1 LYFLHKIQIDLMLKR
16 KELMQ
21 CLFKRLSGTIGM
33 LFLAFSVTAQSYSRN
48 DSVRIYQYLTMA
60 DKEALSGSLDTAMNE
75 AKLALQLSKEKKML
89 RGEGFAKL
97 KIADISVQKNH
108 KAEVAEYLTDGM
120 RIGIQLKDSFLMA
133 LTCYQQ
139 AESAMYNDKLVAA
152 ENLFNKA
159 LSLKFE
165 KQQSVY
171 TGMVYNDFGYL
182 SGLKNEYEKQAE
194 WYLKAMR
201 VYEKIGDEKEYATS
215 ISSLGAVYMVGL
227 ENHTKAVEYTKMA
240 IAIRE
245 KIQDIHGLYVSYYN
259 LSRMYMPA
267 TLDSAAKYQKLAMVY
282 AEKSGEKASII
293 STYDNMS
300 FMMNFQNNKPE
311 ALAYIQKSIALCREL
326 NLKAP
331 LADKCR
337 WAGTLCADMKDT
349 IAMETYYNEAYN
361 IAVELK
367 NKTLLRDY
375 YATRA
380 VNFKNNSDFKNA
392 YEYLKKYYAYR
403 DSITGDKTAT
413 NIAEL
418 QTKYETEKKDNEI
431 TRLNTAQQIKQL
443 EIEKQKAVIA
453 GNRAATLQKQ
463 NEIDLLSK
471 SQELRDIKIKQQEE
485 DLDKQIL
492 LARTNEQQLQLTEK
506 ENQLR
511 QKQLKNQKLV
521 RNLLIGGLGL
531 FLLLGFTYF
540 NRYQLKKKLEQQNGL
555 LAMRNNISRDLH
567 DEIGATL
574 SSVNMLSAVA
584 LTKTGKE
591 NDATPIIQ
599 QIKDSVQQAGENMD
613 DIVWSVNPSND
624 LAADTFARIRKYVT
638 ELAEPKA
645 VNCIIDIDEPGD
657 TLKLPMELRRDIYL
671 VCKEAVNNAL
681 KYSVCTEIKLG
692 IHLTNTRLT
701 ISVADNGKGFDISIL
716 QNTKRNGITNM
727 RHRMEKHKGS
737 FEIRT
742 EKEKGTFIH
751 CEIPL

>member
-1 LYFLHKIQIDLMLKR
+1 
-16 KELMQ
+16 
-21 CLFKRLSGTIGM
+21 
-33 LFLAFSVTAQSYSRN
+33 
-48 DSVRIYQYLTMA
+48 MA
-60 DKEALSGSLDTAMNE
+60 DKEALSGSLDTAMNY
-75 AKLALQLSKEKKML
+75 AGLALQLSKEKKML

-97 KIADISVQKNH
+97 KIADISVQKND
-108 KAEVAEYLTDGM
+108 KADVAEYLTEGL
-120 RIGIQLKDSFLMA
+120 RIGTQLKDSFMMA
-133 LTCYQQ
+133 LTCHQQ
-139 AESAMYNDKLVAA
+139 AESAMYNDKLEAA

-171 TGMVYNDFGYL
+171 TGIVYNDFGHL
-182 SGLKNEYEKQAE
+182 FGLKNENDKQVE
-194 WYLKAMR
+194 WYLKAIR
-201 VYEKIGDEKEYATS
+201 LYEKIGEEKEYART
-215 ISSLGAVYMVGL
+215 ISNLAVVYLAL
-227 ENHTKAVEYTKMA
+227 ENRTKAIEYTKIA

-245 KIQDIHGLYVSYYN
+245 KFQDIHGLYVSCQN
-259 LSRMYMPA
+259 LTRIYMPVN
-267 TLDSAAKYQKLAMVY
+267 LDSAGKYQKLAMAY
-282 AEKSGEKASII
+282 AEKSGVNASII
-293 STYDNMS
+293 YTYDNMS
-300 FMMNFQNNKPE
+300 YMLNYQNNKPE

-326 NLKAP
+326 NLKAA

-349 IAMETYYNEAYN
+349 IAMETYYSEAYN

-403 DSITGDKTAT
+403 DSLTGDKTAT

-453 GNRAATLQKQ
+453 RNSAAALQKQ

-485 DLDKQIL
+485 DLDKQLL
-492 LARTNEQQLQLTEK
+492 LAKTNEQQLQLTEK

-540 NRYQLKKKLEQQNGL
+540 NRYQLKKKLEQQNSL
-555 LAMRNNISRDLH
+555 LSMRNNISQDLH
-567 DEIGATL
+567 DDIGASL
-574 SSVNMLSAVA
+574 SSINILNELARRNIGQPEKSTEYLS
-584 LTKTGKE
+584 KSSE
-591 NDATPIIQ
+591 DIQ
-599 QIKDSVQQAGENMD
+599 RISESLS
-613 DIVWSVNPSND
+613 DIVWNINPRYDD
-624 LAADTFARIRKYVT
+624 LQNLFIRMKRYAADMLDGKNINGQFDFPA
-638 ELAEPKA
+638 
-645 VNCIIDIDEPGD
+645 NEPGF
-657 TLKLPMELRRDIYL
+657 TLSMTQRRDLYL
-671 VCKEAVNNAL
+671 IFKEAVNNLA
-681 KYSVCTEIKLG
+681 KYSQAKNAVIRITTDAHKIEL
-692 IHLTNTRLT
+692 LVL
-701 ISVADNGKGFDISIL
+701 DDGKGFDLS
-716 QNTKRNGITNM
+716 NTKTGNGLKNMQQRAKASGAEVTITSKPGEGTAIKLEM
-727 RHRMEKHKGS
+727 RIS
-737 FEIRT
+737 
-742 EKEKGTFIH
+742 
-751 CEIPL
+751 